1 MDYFIWSRIIGPL
14 AIVIFVIYVVIS
26 SNRAAKELAQR
37 KSESKNRVDA
47 SIRSESVSPPIV
59 ESYEELPSEAE
70 SILEAVGST
79 EADIPIVAG
88 QSEEA
93 KAQEIVLD
101 KKTIEPPSI
110 PVDSRMALP
119 TKPLPA
125 TSLLDLSPDTFRRGV
140 ILAEILGRPKGLRR
154 RL

>member
-1 MDYFIWSRIIGPL
+1 MDYFVWSRIIGPL
-14 AIVIFVIYVVIS
+14 AIVIFVIYVIIS
-26 SNRAAKELAQR
+26 SNRAVKELAQR
-37 KSESKNRVDA
+37 KSESENRDDA
-47 SIRSESVSPPIV
+47 SIKSESAIPPIAENYK
-59 ESYEELPSEAE
+59 ESPSEAE
-70 SILEAVGST
+70 ATQETVGST

-88 QSEEA
+88 QSEEV
-93 KAQEIVLD
+93 KAQEIVPD
-101 KKTIEPPSI
+101 RKTIEPPSI

-154 RL
+154 KL

>member
-1 MDYFIWSRIIGPL
+1 MDYIVWSRVIGPL
-14 AIVIFVIYVVIS
+14 AIVIFVIYVIIS

-47 SIRSESVSPPIV
+47 SIKSESVFPPIDENYEEFPSEV
-59 ESYEELPSEAE
+59 ESTQET
-70 SILEAVGST
+70 VGRT
-79 EADIPIVAG
+79 ETDIPIVAG
-88 QSEEA
+88 QSEEV
-93 KAQEIVLD
+93 KVQEIVPD
-101 KKTIEPPSI
+101 RKTIEPPSI
-110 PVDSRMALP
+110 PVDSRMPLP